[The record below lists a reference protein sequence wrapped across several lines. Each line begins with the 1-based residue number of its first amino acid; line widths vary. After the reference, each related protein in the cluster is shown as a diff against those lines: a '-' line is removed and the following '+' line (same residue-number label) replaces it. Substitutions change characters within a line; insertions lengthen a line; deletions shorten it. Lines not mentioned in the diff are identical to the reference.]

1 MELFDNYCKY
11 FFTNLVP
18 FLLPNNSVKVQQGT
32 QTEMAHTIF
41 DESTHR
47 QTLLNNAQS
56 PMLTYFRK
64 IFQHGQK
71 IKTAECGSIEWYGT
85 AGT

>member
-11 FFTNLVP
+11 FFTTLVP

-41 DESTHR
+41 DESSHR

-64 IFQHGQK
+64 IFSTWTK
-71 IKTAECGSIEWYGT
+71 N
-85 AGT
+85 